1 MPSDSRRPR
10 RDGSDSRPRSSG
22 GPRSSSSRPGPSRD
36 GRGPRREGPSS
47 YRGRG
52 GEDRPARRRDDEFDR
67 ERPARRRDDEDFD
80 PRGRGPRPRFS
91 ERSGDSRD
99 RRPSR
104 DAVDRGP
111 RGRREGDFRSGDRD
125 RSSRRPAYGDAR
137 RGDGP
142 RGPRRD
148 GDARAGDRS
157 GRRPAYGDSRRNDGP
172 RGPRRD
178 SRSEGRSDYRR
189 DGRPTRDGGSRSSA
203 PRPTSAR
210 PGERR
215 TSARIAVTRETS
227 RGTASE
233 STQGRFSAQWVRDD
247 TPVTPKKT
255 KGEVGKKPYA
265 LPADIAAEIRRSFT
279 GSAYQRERLVSF
291 MTDAA
296 QAYDR
301 HRYEEALRLA
311 KNVALSVPSVAS
323 AQELAGL
330 AAYRAERFAMARK
343 FLRAAFELSGDGQHL
358 PQVMDCERAARRY
371 SLVKSTFQQLVDS
384 EPTPDVLAEGRIVLA
399 SALADQSKFQEAI
412 DLLNAGGAAKILR
425 NPSGRHLRMWY
436 TLADVYDRAGDAA
449 AARELFARVVAV
461 DPEAYDA
468 YTRLEELGGTTVRK
482 NRKKRT
488 TPVSKK
494 KNVD

>member
-10 RDGSDSRPRSSG
+10 RDGSDSRPRSAG
-22 GPRSSSSRPGPSRD
+22 GPRGGSPRPASGRD
-36 GRGPRREGPSS
+36 GRGPRREGPGS
-47 YRGRG
+47 YRG
-52 GEDRPARRRDDEFDR
+52 GEGRPVRRRDDEFDR
-67 ERPARRRDDEDFD
+67 ERPPRRRDDDEFD
-80 PRGRGPRPRFS
+80 PRSRSPRPRFS
-91 ERSGDSRD
+91 ERAGDSRD

-104 DAVDRGP
+104 DGGDRSP
-111 RGRREGDFRSGDRD
+111 RGRRDSDSRGGDR
-125 RSSRRPAYGDAR
+125 
-137 RGDGP
+137 
-142 RGPRRD
+142 
-148 GDARAGDRS
+148 DRS
-157 GRRPAYGDSRRNDGP
+157 GRRPAYGDSRRSDGP

-189 DGRPTRDGGSRSSA
+189 DARPAREGGPRSSS

-215 TSARIAVTRETS
+215 TSARIAATRETS
-227 RGTASE
+227 RGAAQE

-247 TPVTPKKT
+247 APVTAKKT
-255 KGEVGKKPYA
+255 KGDVGKKPYA

-330 AAYRAERFAMARK
+330 SAYRAERFAMARK

-371 SLVKSTFQQLVDS
+371 SLVKSTFQQLIES

-399 SALADQSKFQEAI
+399 STLADQSKFQEAI
-412 DLLNAGGAAKILR
+412 DLLNAGGASKILR
-425 NPSGRHLRMWY
+425 NPSGRHLRLWY
-436 TLADVYDRAGDAA
+436 TLADVYDRAGDAT
-449 AARELFARVVAV
+449 AARELFARVVSV

-468 YTRLEELGGTTVRK
+468 FTRLEELGGTTVRK
-482 NRKKRT
+482 NRKKKT

>member
-10 RDGSDSRPRSSG
+10 RDSPGSRPRGVG
-22 GPRSSSSRPGPSRD
+22 GPRSGAPRPGVNREGRGLRRD
-36 GRGPRREGPSS
+36 GASS
-47 YRGRG
+47 YRSRDDD
-52 GEDRPARRRDDEFDR
+52 DRPVRRRSEEFDR
-67 ERPARRRDDEDFD
+67 ERPARRRANDDFD
-80 PRGRGPRPRFS
+80 LRQSGPRPRFA
-91 ERSGDSRD
+91 ERSSDARERRSSRDDGDRSSRSRRDDDFRTGERDRASRRPASGDSRRSD
-99 RRPSR
+99 
-104 DAVDRGP
+104 GP
-111 RGRREGDFRSGDRD
+111 RGKRRDGDSHPGERST
-125 RSSRRPAYGDAR
+125 RRPPYGEAR

-148 GDARAGDRS
+148 S
-157 GRRPAYGDSRRNDGP
+157 
-172 RGPRRD
+172 
-178 SRSEGRSDYRR
+178 
-189 DGRPTRDGGSRSSA
+189 RPTRDGGSRAGS
-203 PRPTSAR
+203 PRPTSAP
-210 PGERR
+210 PGGRR
-215 TSARIAVTRETS
+215 TSARIAATRETS
-227 RGTASE
+227 RGAAEE
-233 STQGRFSAQWVRDD
+233 STQGRFSARWVRDD
-247 TPVTPKKT
+247 APSASKKA

-279 GSAYQRERLVSF
+279 GTAYQRERLVSF

-311 KNVALSVPSVAS
+311 KNVALSVPSVAP

-399 SALADQSKFQEAI
+399 STLADQSKFQEAI

-425 NPSGRHLRMWY
+425 NPSGRHLRLWY

-449 AARELFARVVAV
+449 AARELFARVVSV

-468 YTRLEELGGTTVRK
+468 YSRLEELGGTTVRK

>member
-1 MPSDSRRPR
+1 
-10 RDGSDSRPRSSG
+10 
-22 GPRSSSSRPGPSRD
+22 
-36 GRGPRREGPSS
+36 
-47 YRGRG
+47 
-52 GEDRPARRRDDEFDR
+52 
-67 ERPARRRDDEDFD
+67 
-80 PRGRGPRPRFS
+80 
-91 ERSGDSRD
+91 
-99 RRPSR
+99 
-104 DAVDRGP
+104 
-111 RGRREGDFRSGDRD
+111 
-125 RSSRRPAYGDAR
+125 
-137 RGDGP
+137 
-142 RGPRRD
+142 
-148 GDARAGDRS
+148 
-157 GRRPAYGDSRRNDGP
+157 
-172 RGPRRD
+172 
-178 SRSEGRSDYRR
+178 
-189 DGRPTRDGGSRSSA
+189 
-203 PRPTSAR
+203 
-210 PGERR
+210 
-215 TSARIAVTRETS
+215 
-227 RGTASE
+227 
-233 STQGRFSAQWVRDD
+233 VRDD